1 LINQNDQPHGRIS
14 EFPGPFPHPLI
25 TTLLANMGVPIHMAP
40 SVLLQLRPSDLG
52 DLIALELV
60 IDKPIINQS
69 VNESINQSMNQSNN
83 QSINLSL
90 SLSLSLSQSISISI
104 SISI

>member
-1 LINQNDQPHGRIS
+1 
-14 EFPGPFPHPLI
+14 
-25 TTLLANMGVPIHMAP
+25 MGVPIHMAP

-69 VNESINQSMNQSNN
+69 VNESMNQSNN
-83 QSINLSL
+83 QSINLYLYHYPYLNQFYFYLYLYL
-90 SLSLSLSQSISISI
+90 SRGRPKKIEQ
-104 SISI
+104 